1 MAAVRFVTTINLFQD
16 ILKTSV
22 ENCINEGRR
31 EVSLVLSE
39 TMSFNDVTIS
49 SCYFVIIAICSYI
62 LQSVNSMVSVLD

>member
-1 MAAVRFVTTINLFQD
+1 MAAVRFVTTIHLFQD

-49 SCYFVIIAICSYI
+49 SYYFVIIAICSY
-62 LQSVNSMVSVLD
+62 VL